1 MGTTRYGGVMCG
13 RFTRSSPPTAI
24 AEEFG
29 VGFDPALVAK
39 PRFNVC
45 PSEPVLVVARGSAA
59 PIETTDDGPASREH
73 RSAFGDASLVAPP
86 ATPALAVGLMRWG
99 LVPWFARDPKSG
111 PRSINARAET
121 VATNRT
127 FREAFQRRRCLIVA
141 DGFYE
146 WRQVGGE
153 RLPYFIRLRSRRP
166 FAFAGV
172 WERWKPPD
180 GELLVSC
187 AIVTCAA
194 NAVVA
199 PIHDR
204 MPVIVPAPARQLWLA
219 RATAAAD
226 LEDLLCPFAA
236 DQMEAY
242 PVSKLVNAPRN
253 DEPAC
258 IQRIEPPRN
267 GAKVRLTAPNG

>member
-1 MGTTRYGGVMCG
+1 MCG
-13 RFTRSSPPTAI
+13 RFARSSPPQAI

-29 VGFDPALVAK
+29 IPVDPEIAAG

-45 PSEPVLVVARGSAA
+45 PSENVLVVAPARPATAAGERDAA
-59 PIETTDDGPASREH
+59 PDGTRDAPG
-73 RSAFGDASLVAPP
+73 FG
-86 ATPALAVGLMRWG
+86 VGLMRWG

-121 VATNRT
+121 LATTRT
-127 FREAFQRRRCLIVA
+127 FRDAFQRHRCLVVA

-153 RLPYFIRLRSRRP
+153 RQPWFFRLRSRRP

-172 WERWKPPD
+172 WDRWSPKD
-180 GELLVSC
+180 GEPLLSC
-187 AIVTCAA
+187 AVVTCVA
-194 NAVVA
+194 NGVVA

-204 MPVIVPAPARQLWLA
+204 MPVIVPADARARWLA
-219 RATAAAD
+219 RDAAPAE
-226 LEDLLCPFAA
+226 LVALLKAYPP
-236 DQMEAY
+236 DELEAY

-253 DEPAC
+253 DQPECIRPLAAPDAPSPSEP
-258 IQRIEPPRN
+258 
-267 GAKVRLTAPNG
+267 